1 MALSLIFSEC
11 LLVFSPAFAP
21 TRSTWAGRGSAA
33 TENFDL
39 GHGWLPSR
47 SAVARLPP
55 ASARSRAHSDSD
67 LGSLSLSPMSD
78 SYLYAAGTSP
88 AHTGQGSGAPL
99 RGSTSYQNGRSF
111 RNATPPAHAHQ
122 ILMAS
127 QSRRLR
133 ACGLGTRLWAV
144 LISWSM
150 HGSCPPT
157 TASRK
162 QSTTTTLVVVVR
174 SSFWAQRSSS
184 SPFTRF
190 LGVCRAVLPGR
201 CAPPQPPSPHPA
213 ARQRAI
219 FSHPPHPVAAR
230 SRRATR
236 CYSGSGYKAKTM
248 AS

>member
-1 MALSLIFSEC
+1 MR
-11 LLVFSPAFAP
+11 
-21 TRSTWAGRGSAA
+21 RSQPYAST
-33 TENFDL
+33 
-39 GHGWLPSR
+39 
-47 SAVARLPP
+47 
-55 ASARSRAHSDSD
+55 SARSRAHSDSD

-174 SSFWAQRSSS
+174 SSFWAQSSSS

-190 LGVCRAVLPGR
+190 LGVLPGR
-201 CAPPQPPSPHPA
+201 AARPLRPA
-213 ARQRAI
+213 AAALAAPRCTPARDFLPRARRRRPTGHNLTARRPTSPRQCG
-219 FSHPPHPVAAR
+219 PPCEPRLPPFAPVT
-230 SRRATR
+230 S
-236 CYSGSGYKAKTM
+236 
-248 AS
+248 

>member
-1 MALSLIFSEC
+1 MCTHEACPS
-11 LLVFSPAFAP
+11 
-21 TRSTWAGRGSAA
+21 
-33 TENFDL
+33 
-39 GHGWLPSR
+39 HGWVCWFIYSGIQTLRDCRRPPPGAARTPTPTLAVSPS
-47 SAVARLPP
+47 
-55 ASARSRAHSDSD
+55 H
-67 LGSLSLSPMSD
+67 PMSD

-174 SSFWAQRSSS
+174 SSFWAQSSSS

-190 LGVCRAVLPGR
+190 LGVLPGR
-201 CAPPQPPSPHPA
+201 AARPLRPA
-213 ARQRAI
+213 AAALAAPRCTPARDFLPRARRRRPTG
-219 FSHPPHPVAAR
+219 HNLTAR
-230 SRRATR
+230 RPTSPR
-236 CYSGSGYKAKTM
+236 
-248 AS
+248 